1 MKLPWLKA
9 ALDLDGPYVSV
20 YLDTSRNHPQAA
32 AELSTRWEQMRHQ
45 LAADGAPEELLEHGL
60 LDPLEPPKIGGR
72 HGRALLAA
80 GGEIVLNRVLPVPP
94 LTQRAH
100 YGEVPELLPL
110 VQLTPQ
116 AVSQLLVE
124 VDRAGADLHLRSAE
138 NPSIPQA
145 TNGLGEDATVEG
157 GHDDLTKSKSG
168 GGSSPHGWRTSNFE
182 ARVEDSWERN
192 AESVA
197 ATVNRIV
204 TEHLP
209 DMVLVTGDARAL
221 ALLEAELGQEVRAR
235 LHQVPGGTR
244 GVSMDRESFREE
256 LARVTQEFID
266 FRLRELSDRFHESQQ
281 RGAESVSG
289 AEETAQV
296 LERGQVD
303 ELLFVIGREPKNIE
317 SLIRQAIATDAGVS
331 ALPTEAATITE
342 GVGALLRWRDDATPS
357 TSLSSMSGD
366 ARREDAV
373 NPDRNEVSPHA
384 AEEAKLRS

>member
-1 MKLPWLKA
+1 MKLPWLKT
-9 ALDLDGPYVSV
+9 ALEQDGPFVTV
-20 YLDTSRNHPQAA
+20 YLDTSRINPQAA
-32 AELSTRWEQMRHQ
+32 AELSIRWGQMRHQ
-45 LAADGAPEELLEHGL
+45 LAAEGAPEQLLEQIEETV
-60 LDPLEPPKIGGR
+60 LEPPKIGGR

-94 LTQRAH
+94 LTQTAH
-100 YGEVPELLPL
+100 CGDVPQLLPL

-145 TNGLGEDATVEG
+145 ANGLGEDAVVEG
-157 GHDDLTKSKSG
+157 EHDELSKSKSG

-192 AESVA
+192 AEAVA

-204 TEHLP
+204 TEHQP
-209 DMVLVTGDARAL
+209 DMVLVTGDVRAL
-221 ALLEAELGQEVRAR
+221 GLLEAELSKEVRSR
-235 LHQVPGGTR
+235 LHHVPGGTR
-244 GVSMDRESFREE
+244 GVSMERESFREE
-256 LARVTQEFID
+256 LARVTREFVNA
-266 FRLRELSDRFHESQQ
+266 RQRALAEQFHENQQ
-281 RGAESVSG
+281 RGSESVAG
-289 AEETAQV
+289 AAETAEV
-296 LERGQVD
+296 LERGQVE

-317 SLIRQAIATDAGVS
+317 PLIRQAITTDAGIS
-331 ALPTEAATITE
+331 ALESEVATITE

-373 NPDRNEVSPHA
+373 DPDRKEISPHA
-384 AEEAKLRS
+384 AQEAKLRS